1 VLDEASYATILL
13 SDDFLCVHSG
23 VAVQYAHSLPERD
36 EANWELLSKHLEE
49 VGARAAEFA
58 AFFGAEEIARAAGLL
73 HDIGKCSDQYQKY
86 IRGKGSSPDH
96 STAGAQVAVRRYA
109 TDDQAVFGRL
119 IAFAVA
125 GHHAGLADGT
135 GNNAASLDARLAKA
149 VPHYD
154 GWEAQTHGLS
164 ERLRARLPFKPAR
177 KSDPGYSLA
186 FLGRMLFS
194 CLVDADFLA
203 TERFYAQATGEAIQR
218 GGHASL
224 SVLQA
229 RLKEY
234 MAGLIKKAEPGPI
247 DGLRADILAHA
258 RAKAALPPGLFTM
271 TVPTG
276 GGKTLASLAFAF
288 DHAAQHGLERIIY
301 VIPYTSIIE
310 QTARVFREALG
321 EDNVLEHHG
330 NVDWG
335 RPLRED
341 PGRADDEGPAGF
353 QKLLRAAENWDVPVV
368 VTTAVQF
375 FESLHAARP
384 SRCRKLHNLP
394 RSVVILDEA
403 QTLPVHLLRPCM
415 AAIDELA
422 ANYGAS
428 VVLCTA
434 TQPALKRQD
443 GFAGGLDIPEDR
455 ELAPNPEELYRRL
468 RRVKVEY
475 AGCVPDAVIVAR
487 FAETERMLCIVNSR
501 KHAQVLFGMISRLS
515 GACHLTTLMCPLH
528 RRAMLADI
536 RTALAAERPVRL
548 VATSLVEAG
557 VDLDFP
563 EVWRAETGLDSLAQA
578 AGRCNREGKLPVGRT
593 VLFEA
598 ADHKLPLVF
607 RQPVDAMKDALR
619 HHGDDPLG
627 LEAVR
632 QYFRTLYWAKGE
644 DALDAAKLAGERY
657 PILAAV
663 KESFDARSRKLD
675 TPFASIAAAFH
686 IIEDTMDP
694 VIVPWRGGRDPDEVP
709 QLLAALRFA
718 ARPPGAVLRRLQ
730 QFTVSVPMR
739 ARLALIASG
748 AVQPVS
754 PDYGDRFVTLVADSL
769 YSDQIGLS
777 LDPFGMSVEAGFM

>member
-1 VLDEASYATILL
+1 M
-13 SDDFLCVHSG
+13 
-23 VAVQYAHSLPERD
+23 QYAHSLRERD
-36 EANWELLSKHLEE
+36 EADWELLSVHLAE
-49 VGARAAEFA
+49 VGDRAAEFA
-58 AFFGAEEIARAAGLL
+58 ARFGAEEIAQAAGLL

-86 IRGKGSSPDH
+86 IRGRAPSPDH
-96 STAGAQVAVRRYA
+96 STAGAQVAARRYA
-109 TDDQAVFGRL
+109 SLDQVVFGRL

-135 GNNAASLDARLAKA
+135 GGSAATLDARLAKA

-154 GWEAQTHGLS
+154 GWEAQTHGLP
-164 ERLRARLPFKPAR
+164 ERLRARLPFKLGR

-203 TERFYAQATGEAIQR
+203 TERFYAQAVGEKIQR
-218 GGHASL
+218 GDHAPL

-229 RLKEY
+229 RMNEY
-234 MAGLIKKAEPGPI
+234 MTCLIQKAKPGPI

-258 RAKAALPPGLFTM
+258 REKAALAPGLFTM

-276 GGKTLASLAFAF
+276 GGKTLASLAFAL
-288 DHAAQHGLERIIY
+288 DHAVRHELERIIY

-321 EDNVLEHHG
+321 EEDVLEHHG
-330 NVDWG
+330 NVDWEHAS
-335 RPLRED
+335 RED
-341 PGRADDEGPAGF
+341 PGQADDEGSNGLH
-353 QKLLRAAENWDVPVV
+353 KLRRMAENWDVPVV

-384 SRCRKLHNLP
+384 SRCRKLHNLA

-403 QTLPVHLLRPCM
+403 QTLPVHLLRPCI

-443 GFAGGLDIPEDR
+443 GFTGGLDIPEDR
-455 ELAPNPEELYRRL
+455 ELATNPEELYRSL

-475 AGCVPDAVIVAR
+475 AGRVSDAVIAAR

-501 KHAQVLFGMISRLS
+501 KHAQDLFGMISGLS
-515 GACHLTTLMCPLH
+515 GARHLTTLMCPLH

-548 VATSLVEAG
+548 VSTSLIEAG

-563 EVWRAETGLDSLAQA
+563 EVWRGETGLDSLAQA

-598 ADHKLPLVF
+598 ADHKLPPVF
-607 RQPVDAMKDALR
+607 RQPVDAMKEALR
-619 HHGDDPLG
+619 HHGEDPLG
-627 LEAVR
+627 LEAVQ

-644 DALDAAKLAGERY
+644 DALDAAKLDGERY
-657 PILAAV
+657 PIIAAV
-663 KESFDARSRKLD
+663 KESFDARSLKID

-694 VIVPWRGGRDPDEVP
+694 VIVPWRGGSDLDEVP
-709 QLLAALRFA
+709 NLLAALRFA

-730 QFTVSVPMR
+730 QFTVLVPVR
-739 ARLALIASG
+739 ARLAMIASG

-754 PDYGDRFVTLVADSL
+754 PDYGDRFVALVADSL
-769 YSDQIGLS
+769 YSDRTGLS
-777 LDPFGMSVEAGFM
+777 LDPFSMTAESGFM